1 MSEIALVIF
10 DFNIFEKLESIE
22 NTVIGLEFYLMLLL
36 HVFYTVD
43 FKIHILEWLQKDY
56 QAGWRT
62 QWDTDQ
68 SVSLLCCNG
77 N

>member
-68 SVSLLCCNG
+68 SCNG